1 MKVWVVLEEDRG
13 MGAWAS
19 VFSSKEKADA
29 VYGKSNK
36 VQIYETEIDE
46 EYNALDPGELM
57 MVRSK

>member
-13 MGAWAS
+13 MGAWAE
-19 VFSSKEKADA
+19 VFSSKERAEA
-29 VYGKSNK
+29 VYGRSSN

-46 EYNALDPGELM
+46 EYNALDRGDLM

>member
-13 MGAWAS
+13 MGAWAE
-19 VFSSKEKADA
+19 VFSSKERAEA
-29 VYGKSNK
+29 VYGRSSN

-46 EYNALDPGELM
+46 EYNALDPGDLM

>member
-1 MKVWVVLEEDRG
+1 MRDMKVWVVLEEDRG

-46 EYNALDPGELM
+46 EYNALDLN
-57 MVRSK
+57 R

>member
-13 MGAWAS
+13 MGAWAE
-19 VFSSKEKADA
+19 VFSSKEKAEA
-29 VYGKSNK
+29 VYSKSNK

-46 EYNALDPGELM
+46 EYNALDPGDLM